1 MPLGFQ
7 PMSAV
12 NETKCSNPYLTA
24 NNKQAPFQGLFFV
37 IQRLRDSKHRYVML
51 QAIFLSH
58 FTKNKNIF
66 TNQAFR
72 DIIIVNETRRTVMDL
87 MTVGM
92 YLIGALIAF
101 YIIKSSLKFLF
112 SIIILGA
119 LGYAVYVY
127 IWPAL
132 QPMLNN

>member
-1 MPLGFQ
+1 
-7 PMSAV
+7 
-12 NETKCSNPYLTA
+12 
-24 NNKQAPFQGLFFV
+24 
-37 IQRLRDSKHRYVML
+37 
-51 QAIFLSH
+51 
-58 FTKNKNIF
+58 
-66 TNQAFR
+66 
-72 DIIIVNETRRTVMDL
+72 MDL

-101 YIIKSSLKFLF
+101 YIIKSSLKFLFLF